1 MKPIRIGTRK
11 SNLAVWQAR
20 YIQGLINAQF
30 PNLPIELT
38 FFTTQGDRTPDKPL
52 PEIGGKGLF
61 TQELEAALYSSEIDL
76 AVHSLKDLPTETPD
90 GLTIGAVPERAS
102 AFDALVSR
110 ERLSLDE
117 LSRGAVIGTGSH
129 RRAAQLLAHRPDLHI
144 KPMRGNVETRIRK
157 VMDGDYDAAVLAV
170 AGLQRLGLHD
180 LIDEIFQPPMMLPA
194 PGQGALGVQARAGD
208 LLDVLRAIDHFE
220 TRAAVTAERAFL
232 RTLEAGCGLPV
243 GAYATVTGRRI
254 LMQGRVSDLLGQESI
269 TVQGEAPVEES
280 AKLGRRLADSALTDG
295 AALLIMNVDQEFES

>member
-1 MKPIRIGTRK
+1 LH
-11 SNLAVWQAR
+11 S
-20 YIQGLINAQF
+20 
-30 PNLPIELT
+30 
-38 FFTTQGDRTPDKPL
+38 GD
-52 PEIGGKGLF
+52 
-61 TQELEAALYSSEIDL
+61 IDL

-102 AFDALVSR
+102 PFDALVSR
-110 ERLSLDE
+110 ARLSLDE
-117 LSRGAVIGTGSH
+117 LPHGAVIGTGSH

-170 AGLQRLGLHD
+170 AGLQRLGLD
-180 LIDEIFQPPMMLPA
+180 NLIDEVFQPPMMLPA
-194 PGQGALGVQARAGD
+194 PGQGALGVQARDGD

-243 GAYATVTGRRI
+243 GAYATVIGGRI

-269 TVQGEAPVEES
+269 TVEGEAPIEES
-280 AKLGRRLADSALTDG
+280 AELGRRLADSALSDG
-295 AALLIMNVDQEFES
+295 AALLIMDVNQEFES

>member
-1 MKPIRIGTRK
+1 
-11 SNLAVWQAR
+11 
-20 YIQGLINAQF
+20 
-30 PNLPIELT
+30 
-38 FFTTQGDRTPDKPL
+38 
-52 PEIGGKGLF
+52 
-61 TQELEAALYSSEIDL
+61 
-76 AVHSLKDLPTETPD
+76 
-90 GLTIGAVPERAS
+90 
-102 AFDALVSR
+102 
-110 ERLSLDE
+110 
-117 LSRGAVIGTGSH
+117 
-129 RRAAQLLAHRPDLHI
+129 
-144 KPMRGNVETRIRK
+144 MRGNVETRIRK

-180 LIDEIFQPPMMLPA
+180 LIDEVFQPPMMLPA